1 MLPRGCIIS
10 KDIGLGIIGLGMGQ
24 DLYLLHNDPAYRFE
38 VRGVCSATV
47 EKARTVAEKNGT
59 PFWTNDYTALI
70 ERDDIDVI
78 GVYSP
83 GHLHGIHCIAALEA
97 GKHVVF
103 TKPLVG
109 PAHGEGVL
117 EECEHIVQLVREKN
131 LKFLVGQTMR
141 FDPEFQ
147 AAKRFY
153 EDGDIGETILAEAH
167 YVHDIGGVAEYTPWR
182 VEAPQDFLF
191 GGACHPIDI
200 LR

>member
-1 MLPRGCIIS
+1 MS
-10 KDIGLGIIGLGMGQ
+10 KDIGLGMGQ
-24 DLYLLHNDPAYRFE
+24 DLYLLHNDPASRFE

-59 PFWTNDYTALI
+59 PFWTNDCTALI

-83 GHLHGIHCIAALEA
+83 DHLHGIHCIAALEA

-103 TKPLVG
+103 TKPIVG
-109 PAHGEGVL
+109 RAHGEGVL

-153 EDGDIGETILAEAH
+153 EDGDLGEAILAEAH
-167 YVHDIGGVAEYTPWR
+167 YVHDIRCMAEYTPWR